1 MITFNNIVSKFEEFV
16 ENHYFLKTF
25 SYGSPADVD
34 LDKFEQYPLLHLVYT
49 GGDFNSPK
57 AKTYN
62 LEVYIL
68 TQNISVSIFHNIFK
82 ILKLAQNIFY
92 RALKILLIF
101 QKKTLI

>member
-68 TQNISVSIFHNIFK
+68 TLPSRRMPIRWSIK
-82 ILKLAQNIFY
+82 R
-92 RALKILLIF
+92 RASAMPSR
-101 QKKTLI
+101 